1 MKSRNKE
8 VVSNGRH
15 NFRIVLTGENDK
27 KIGKKNISWWC
38 MVWFDFFQF
47 FSFSKMNNTLFFHW
61 FIFCLWF
68 SYFYFQYRW
77 SIKKSMYICNLFPLN
92 IHANNKMIFTTVMCI
107 IYLDSTNLHCIYLSM
122 ETDSGHMLTF
132 FFTFIL
138 WWSYIILFPATKI
151 VNWCHRNKKKVYI
164 MI

>member
-15 NFRIVLTGENDK
+15 HFRIVLTGENDK

-38 MVWFDFFQF
+38 MVWFDCFQF
-47 FSFSKMNNTLFFHW
+47 FSFSKINNTHYFFIGLFFAYDFLI
-61 FIFCLWF
+61 FI
-68 SYFYFQYRW
+68 SV
-77 SIKKSMYICNLFPLN
+77 INKKSMYICNLFPLN